1 MATKTTAR
9 ATRAPKAKAPEAEA
23 KPEAEL
29 KEAAEVTKLPDLVDM
44 VVEATGKNRKE
55 ARPII
60 DAFLAAMTAK
70 ITAGD
75 DLVLPPLGRL
85 KVIKRNEENGVV
97 TLKLRPQNTD
107 AKSAK
112 KALAE
117 DDE

>member
-9 ATRAPKAKAPEAEA
+9 ATKAKAPQ
-23 KPEAEL
+23 PEPEVEP
-29 KEAAEVTKLPDLVDM
+29 KEAPEVTKLPDLVDM

-60 DAFLAAMTAK
+60 DALLVAIQAK

-75 DLVLPPLGRL
+75 DLILPPLGRL
-85 KVIKRNEENGVV
+85 RVIKRNEENGVV

-107 AKSAK
+107 AKTAK
-112 KALAE
+112 KALA
-117 DDE
+117 DDEE